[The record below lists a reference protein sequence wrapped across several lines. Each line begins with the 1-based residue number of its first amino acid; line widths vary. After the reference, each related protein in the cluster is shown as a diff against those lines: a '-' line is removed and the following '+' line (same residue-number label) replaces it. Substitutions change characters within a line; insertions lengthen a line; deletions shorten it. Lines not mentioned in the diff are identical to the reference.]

1 MFKTVEQSVQV
12 PGTAI
17 KLVPTKLVFSQF
29 LASLYFN
36 GRILDE
42 N

>member
-1 MFKTVEQSVQV
+1 MFKTVEQSA
-12 PGTAI
+12 GTAI
-17 KLVPTKLVFSQF
+17 KLVSTKSVFCEF

-36 GRILDE
+36 SRILDE